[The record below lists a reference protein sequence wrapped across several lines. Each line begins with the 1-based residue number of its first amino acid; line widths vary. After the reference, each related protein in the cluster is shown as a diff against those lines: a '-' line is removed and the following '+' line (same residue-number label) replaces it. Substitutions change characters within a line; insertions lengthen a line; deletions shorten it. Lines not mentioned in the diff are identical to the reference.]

1 MASDAVFK
9 VLNALHKGTVKLTG
23 GRLGW
28 QGGGMPMLELTT
40 TGRKSGQPRTVMLST
55 PLEEGDT
62 IVLVASRGGGEQ
74 NPAWFLNL
82 EANPEVQ
89 VSYKGAP
96 ARTMK
101 ARVATPEE
109 RERLWA
115 RIVADHPHYGG
126 YQKKSTRQIPVVL
139 LNPAG

>member
-82 EANPEVQ
+82 VANREVQ

>member
-1 MASDAVFK
+1 MPNDAVFK

-96 ARTMK
+96 ARAMK

-115 RIVADHPHYGG
+115 RFVADHPHYGG

>member
-1 MASDAVFK
+1 MPNDATFK
-9 VLNALHKGTVKLTG
+9 VLNAFHKATVKLTG

-28 QGGGMPMLELTT
+28 KGGGMPMLELTT
-40 TGRKSGQPRTVMLST
+40 TGRKSGRTHTVMLSS
-55 PLEEGDT
+55 PLEDGST
-62 IVLVASRGGGEQ
+62 IVIVASRGGGEQ

-82 EANPEVQ
+82 QANPEVQ
-89 VSYKGAP
+89 VSYKGGP

-109 RERLWA
+109 REGLWA

-139 LNPAG
+139 LDPAG